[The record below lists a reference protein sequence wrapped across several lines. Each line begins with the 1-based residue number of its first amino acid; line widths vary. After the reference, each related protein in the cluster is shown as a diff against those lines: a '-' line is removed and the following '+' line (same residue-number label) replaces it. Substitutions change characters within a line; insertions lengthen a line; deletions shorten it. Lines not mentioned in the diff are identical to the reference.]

1 MGPGTGRRADHC
13 GGRLRAAPRSIM
25 NPDAES
31 RQPTGDADPC
41 GPDRSAPA
49 APPARFA
56 RAWRL
61 LAATSLSLGG
71 AGVVLPLLPTTPFV
85 LLALWASA
93 RGSPELNARIR
104 RHPRYRELIHA
115 WENGR
120 GIPRRAKYAALAL
133 LAISW
138 LGLWLGGGSQA
149 LLSGAGIAF
158 VLLGAI
164 IVTRPE
170 PGYCDE

>member
-1 MGPGTGRRADHC
+1 MRPDSEP
-13 GGRLRAAPRSIM
+13 RAATSSLEVATPRRTKTVV
-25 NPDAES
+25 PK
-31 RQPTGDADPC
+31 
-41 GPDRSAPA
+41 
-49 APPARFA
+49 ARFA

-61 LAATSLSLGG
+61 LSLLSLTLAG

-93 RGSPELNARIR
+93 RGSPELHARIR

-120 GIPRRAKYAALAL
+120 GIPRRAKCVAVAL

-138 LGLWLGGGSQA
+138 LGLWLGGSPTA
-149 LLSGAGIAF
+149 FLLGAGIAF
-158 VLLGAI
+158 GVMV
-164 IVTRPE
+164 IVICSRPE
-170 PGYCDE
+170 PEYRDD